1 MARLDRNGAPGC
13 SDLTLMRVPT
23 SQLASRTQ
31 SGLQCLL
38 AKTESDCWLPP
49 GNNESEDSN
58 INVEEEQER
67 QKGQERQEGRR
78 KNRDRREGGTV
89 DTGETGGKEGRRNSR
104 DRREGGKEEQLRQE
118 RQ

>member
-1 MARLDRNGAPGC
+1 MARLDRNGAAGC

-58 INVEEEQER
+58 INVEE
-67 QKGQERQEGRR
+67 GQERQEGRW

>member
-1 MARLDRNGAPGC
+1 MARLDRNGPAGC

-23 SQLASRTQ
+23 SQFAART
-31 SGLQCLL
+31 QCLL

-58 INVEEEQER
+58 INVEE
-67 QKGQERQEGRR
+67 GQERQEGRR

-89 DTGETGGKEGRRNSR
+89 ETGGKEGRRNS
-104 DRREGGKEEQLRQE
+104 
-118 RQ
+118 